1 MSVQVVDNSFN
12 FDGITLSPPVGVQ
25 GGAYFSKVKF
35 NDEKLI
41 IQTPKCNTKNGI
53 KKTGKK
59 SYCDLKF
66 NNENITFLE
75 WTEKLEEKIKSLIF
89 EHKDNWFHDD
99 LEKDDIE
106 YNWNSIVRT
115 YKQKFFLFRTFV
127 EKSKMLS
134 GGPKLQIWNEDREK
148 MTIDD
153 VQLDS
158 NMICILQ
165 VKGLKFTSQ
174 SFHLECSLIQI
185 MLLADEVVE
194 NTCLIKIKTPPS
206 KTKTKLL
213 SESTNTKDL
222 EKVEDGN
229 GDTNVDDET
238 KMDVVGNTNVD
249 TNDETNMQGE
259 VLEETQD
266 ETNEGEEKNENKKKN
281 LKEETD
287 LENDN
292 VTNNESNNVGDQVE
306 LNENLEELESKE
318 SKDLEKSDEMLEINL
333 ELPKD
338 LEINTIKL
346 KKPNEV
352 YIEMYKAAKNKA
364 KLAKKLAIEA
374 YLESKQIKKTYM
386 LNEIEDCS
394 DDEDLENLINSG
406 EDDKKL
412 IK

>member
-1 MSVQVVDNSFN
+1 M
-12 FDGITLSPPVGVQ
+12 
-25 GGAYFSKVKF
+25 
-35 NDEKLI
+35 
-41 IQTPKCNTKNGI
+41 
-53 KKTGKK
+53 KT
-59 SYCDLKF
+59 
-66 NNENITFLE
+66 
-75 WTEKLEEKIKSLIF
+75 
-89 EHKDNWFHDD
+89 
-99 LEKDDIE
+99 
-106 YNWNSIVRT
+106 
-115 YKQKFFLFRTFV
+115 
-127 EKSKMLS
+127 
-134 GGPKLQIWNEDREK
+134 
-148 MTIDD
+148 
-153 VQLDS
+153 
-158 NMICILQ
+158 
-165 VKGLKFTSQ
+165 
-174 SFHLECSLIQI
+174 
-185 MLLADEVVE
+185 
-194 NTCLIKIKTPPS
+194 
-206 KTKTKLL
+206 
-213 SESTNTKDL
+213 
-222 EKVEDGN
+222 
-229 GDTNVDDET
+229 
-238 KMDVVGNTNVD
+238 
-249 TNDETNMQGE
+249 
-259 VLEETQD
+259 
-266 ETNEGEEKNENKKKN
+266 KKKN